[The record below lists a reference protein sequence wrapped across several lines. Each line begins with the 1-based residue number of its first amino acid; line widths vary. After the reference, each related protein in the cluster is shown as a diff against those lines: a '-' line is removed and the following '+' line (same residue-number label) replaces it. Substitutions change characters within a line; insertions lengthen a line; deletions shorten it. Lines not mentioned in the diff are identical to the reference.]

1 MFIGPTFQHCV
12 FFLQVLVVEND
23 EGEIV
28 REFQKD
34 TDTIALYGSMRECL
48 VYLTHLDNEDMEN
61 IMVEKLQ
68 RQVYTHW
75 NYNVCG

>member
-1 MFIGPTFQHCV
+1 M
-12 FFLQVLVVEND
+12 END

>member
-1 MFIGPTFQHCV
+1 M
-12 FFLQVLVVEND
+12 END

-48 VYLTHLDNEDMEN
+48 VYLTNLDYEDMEN

-68 RQVYTHW
+68 RQVQFFPQTP
-75 NYNVCG
+75 NNNK